1 MVSRQNW
8 GGKEETLIPHQN
20 INMTTFPGP
29 LLCLIG
35 SFFLREVIP
44 FNKLKLLLSSE
55 REKCSHLSGG
65 RAQVEGN
72 ASDPLKDPHTG
83 QVLTISSRCT

>member
-8 GGKEETLIPHQN
+8 GGMEDILISHQN

-35 SFFLREVIP
+35 SFFLNRVIP
-44 FNKLKLLLSSE
+44 PNKRKLLLSSE

-65 RAQVEGN
+65 RTQVGGN
-72 ASDPLKDPHTG
+72 ASDPLKDTRTG
-83 QVLTISSRCT
+83 